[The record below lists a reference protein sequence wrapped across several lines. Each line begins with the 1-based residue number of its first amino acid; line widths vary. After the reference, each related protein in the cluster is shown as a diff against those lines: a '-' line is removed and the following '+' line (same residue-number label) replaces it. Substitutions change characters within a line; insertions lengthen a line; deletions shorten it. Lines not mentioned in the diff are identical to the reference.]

1 MVMDVSFRDL
11 LGIHITRE
19 GRRSLGLQHARVLP
33 VAFISKVFPEITS
46 ELDLLLP
53 WENALPKKTQILPI
67 EPGG

>member
-33 VAFISKVFPEITS
+33 VAFISKVFPKITL
-46 ELDLLLP
+46 ELVRNMVFFDLFLS
-53 WENALPKKTQILPI
+53 
-67 EPGG
+67 